1 MIPILVMAELLSKS
15 HIEMHGRK
23 RNRMMLPER
32 RQHVRIVTLRNFGWL
47 TLALAIAFIAIS
59 FRSELRGRHMNDYG
73 RLTRH
78 QYTPPDAEHRPVEV
92 IEEGT
97 ASEPLQPAQEMVV
110 VPVDQPPQMQMPE
123 AVVTSQVMPA
133 PADGSR
139 VTIVGGPEGVT
150 IVKQPRRRPQLS
162 GGFGR

>member
-1 MIPILVMAELLSKS
+1 
-15 HIEMHGRK
+15 
-23 RNRMMLPER
+23 MLPER

-47 TLALAIAFIAIS
+47 TLALAIVFIAIS

-78 QYTPPDAEHRPVEV
+78 QYTPPDVEHQPVEV
-92 IEEGT
+92 IEEG
-97 ASEPLQPAQEMVV
+97 ASPEPLKPAQEMVV
-110 VPVDQPPQMQMPE
+110 VPVDQPPQTQMPAYTAQ
-123 AVVTSQVMPA
+123 AVPA

-150 IVKQPRRRPQLS
+150 IVKQPRRRPQLR

>member
-1 MIPILVMAELLSKS
+1 MAELLSRS
-15 HIEMHGRK
+15 HLEMTVRN

-47 TLALAIAFIAIS
+47 TLALAIAFVVVS

-78 QYTPPDAEHRPVEV
+78 QYTPPDVEHRPVEV
-92 IEEGT
+92 IEES
-97 ASEPLQPAQEMVV
+97 APSEPLKPAQEMVV
-110 VPVDQPPQMQMPE
+110 VPVDQPPQMP
-123 AVVTSQVMPA
+123 AAVTSQVIPAMPA
-133 PADGSR
+133 PGDGSR
-139 VTIVGGPEGVT
+139 VTIVGGPEGVA
-150 IVKQPRRRPQLS
+150 IVKQPRRRPQLR